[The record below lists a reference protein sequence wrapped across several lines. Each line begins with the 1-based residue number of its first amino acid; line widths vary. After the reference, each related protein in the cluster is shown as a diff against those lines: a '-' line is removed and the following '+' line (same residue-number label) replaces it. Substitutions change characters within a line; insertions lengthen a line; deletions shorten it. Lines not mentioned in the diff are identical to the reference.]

1 MTEAIRGGLTRLAD
15 SRTARLVIVLLLLAA
30 AVAAVALQA
39 GDFALAVQVTPDGP
53 DYDPADVEE
62 GTSNL
67 FGIPDF
73 KSVVES
79 FFNGAGTH
87 VNLMDKND
95 SPLLKGFDEMLGMGT
110 ATNHSL
116 GEIVRTIYSAAVMPA
131 GTVILAIVF
140 LLKLVEIAGRMD
152 GSASVPA
159 VKEVIFTLVFY
170 VIFLWLLQHSFEIMQ
185 CIYHVTYSMIWH
197 AQEAL
202 TDLGITNE
210 AGNTNFKLKDGL
222 GVGELLM
229 LLLLGIITWLISIAG
244 SVIVTLMCW
253 ARALQIYVMAALSP
267 IPIAMMGYEQ
277 TRSAGVGYI
286 KNFAAV
292 CLAGLILLIIG
303 AVYPYLTVAVIG
315 TGVIQ
320 VDLISGVI
328 KVIAINLLL
337 IMACVKSGAWAKEA
351 VAGA

>member
-1 MTEAIRGGLTRLAD
+1 MSTALTNALERAVD
-15 SRTARLVIVLLLLAA
+15 SKTARLIIALLILAVLAIAA
-30 AVAAVALQA
+30 ISQA
-39 GDFALAVQVTPDGP
+39 GDIAIASVVPPSGVDDDPSNDG
-53 DYDPADVEE
+53 
-62 GTSNL
+62 GLLSL

-73 KSVVES
+73 KGVVES

-87 VNLMDKND
+87 VNLLDKDD
-95 SPLLKGFDEMLGMGT
+95 SPLLKGFDEMLGMGN
-110 ATNHSL
+110 ATSHSL
-116 GEIVRTIYSAAVMPA
+116 GEIVRTIYSAAVLPA
-131 GTVILAIVF
+131 GTVILAVVF
-140 LLKLVEIAGRMD
+140 LLKLIEIAGKMD

-202 TDLGITNE
+202 TQLGITDD
-210 AGNTNFKLKDGL
+210 AGKTNFKLKDDV
-222 GVGELLM
+222 GVGDLLM
-229 LLLLGIITWLISIAG
+229 LFLLGIITWLISIAG
-244 SVIVTLMCW
+244 SIVVTLMCW

-267 IPIAMMGYEQ
+267 IPIAMMGFEQ
-277 TRSAGVGYI
+277 TRSAGVGYM

-315 TGVIQ
+315 TGAID
-320 VDLISGVI
+320 VDLGSGVI

-337 IMACVKSGAWAKEA
+337 ILACVKSGAWAKEA